1 MPHYIYACNDCALS
15 YQNMVEKGAI
25 EATEENKESNV
36 LFETS
41 HKMNPT
47 EEELK
52 KALICPRCESINAT
66 KTMHGVSF
74 TTYVRGYGWLD
85 KNGIARDR
93 NTHTLINNDPYAQY
107 RQGDEIS
114 QIKETLQKKGK
125 RTTTPSH
132 FTSRISESDVSKAVY
147 TKNDN

>member
-15 YQNMVEKGAI
+15 YQNMVERGAV
-25 EATEENKESNV
+25 EATEANQESLV
-36 LFETS
+36 LFETA
-41 HKMNPT
+41 HRMNPT
-47 EEELK
+47 EEELS
-52 KALICPRCESINAT
+52 KALVCPRCQSTNAT
-66 KTMHGVSF
+66 KSMHGSSF

-85 KNGIARDR
+85 KSGVARDR
-93 NTHTLINNDPYAQY
+93 NTYTLLNNDPYAQY

-125 RTTTPSH
+125 KVTAPLH
-132 FTSRISESDVSKAVY
+132 FTSRVSESDVTKAVY